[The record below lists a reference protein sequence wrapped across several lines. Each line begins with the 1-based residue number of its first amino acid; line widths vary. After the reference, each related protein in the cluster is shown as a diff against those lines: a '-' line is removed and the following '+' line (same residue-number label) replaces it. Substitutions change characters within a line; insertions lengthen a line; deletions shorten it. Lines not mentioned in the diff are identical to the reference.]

1 MRGRKEGHRKARKA
15 AKESKKRPTQAIESL
30 PFDTPT
36 SSSERVLR
44 DRQVMHRQNEGTDRQ
59 VDALG
64 HDGFSR
70 YNLRRPS
77 QRCFAS

>member
-1 MRGRKEGHRKARKA
+1 MLDLNKRLQA
-15 AKESKKRPTQAIESL
+15 AGSDA

-77 QRCFAS
+77 QCPVLWG